1 MFTEDLNYLFC
12 TLFGEA
18 RGEPIEGIIAVANVI
33 KNRAYAAQKV
43 YKEICLAPKQFSC
56 WNVDD
61 PNYSQITKLLAN
73 THNGDEPIIDPIT
86 RQCMAVAKCVY
97 ENDFRDNTKGA
108 KNYVTLKRY
117 QIATARK
124 DSKLDGWIIKMK
136 SVASYGQH
144 IFLVD

>member
-1 MFTEDLNYLFC
+1 MSTEDLNYLFC

-33 KNRAYAAQKV
+33 KNRAYAAMKL
-43 YKEICLAPKQFSC
+43 YKDICLAPSQFSC
-56 WNVDD
+56 WNHDD
-61 PNYSQITKLLAN
+61 PNYSQLTKLLASVQ
-73 THNGDEPIIDPIT
+73 NGDVLLDPFI

-97 ENDFRDNTKGA
+97 ENDFRDNTKGS

-117 QIATARK
+117 QLALARK
-124 DSKLDGWIIKMK
+124 DVKLDGWINKMK
-136 SVASYGQH
+136 PVATHGQH